1 MLVLCIG
8 VGDGAKTGRRR
19 GGLLQTGGLVVVMD
33 VYARRPTAAPR
44 MRQSLDR
51 RGLMMMDGWM
61 DGGRPGE
68 RGGTRSDGAILT
80 TVIVGRQGV
89 ARPRLAC
96 RHVNSALCRVT
107 RHWHGAWPGTT
118 TWTTGI
124 EKKKLRKRQHAMA
137 SWLHLTSSLQTAI
150 AAAAEWPQR
159 STRPSS
165 KPASSKAKPAHAS
178 KRARETGSAFWKPPM
193 PGYPPGLPNSFPT
206 RLGRRGPA
214 RSDLDGRLPPRGLP
228 CPCNDDLCAC
238 AAGRCE
244 LSNVHARAAP
254 VFCSYERARRRCVGA
269 T

>member
-1 MLVLCIG
+1 MSTAPCVASHDIG
-8 VGDGAKTGRRR
+8 MGHG
-19 GGLLQTGGLVVVMD
+19 QE
-33 VYARRPTAAPR
+33 P
-44 MRQSLDR
+44 
-51 RGLMMMDGWM
+51 
-61 DGGRPGE
+61 RPG
-68 RGGTRSDGAILT
+68 RWASR
-80 TVIVGRQGV
+80 R
-89 ARPRLAC
+89 
-96 RHVNSALCRVT
+96 
-107 RHWHGAWPGTT
+107 
-118 TWTTGI
+118 
-124 EKKKLRKRQHAMA
+124 KKVRKRQHAMA

-159 STRPSS
+159 STRSSS

-214 RSDLDGRLPPRGLP
+214 RSDLDGRLLP
-228 CPCNDDLCAC
+228 SLPGALPVPCNDDLCAC

-244 LSNVHARAAP
+244 LSNVHARAVP

>member
-1 MLVLCIG
+1 VQNSMDVVGVYRTTFLSPPLADPCSTAHLLATGRARAVLVLCIG

-124 EKKKLRKRQHAMA
+124 EKKKTAEKTTRHGFMA
-137 SWLHLTSSLQTAI
+137 SPNIKPPNRHRRSSGMASTLDSTKQQASKQQSE
-150 AAAAEWPQR
+150 A
-159 STRPSS
+159 STRI
-165 KPASSKAKPAHAS
+165 
-178 KRARETGSAFWKPPM
+178 
-193 PGYPPGLPNSFPT
+193 
-206 RLGRRGPA
+206 
-214 RSDLDGRLPPRGLP
+214 
-228 CPCNDDLCAC
+228 
-238 AAGRCE
+238 
-244 LSNVHARAAP
+244 
-254 VFCSYERARRRCVGA
+254 
-269 T
+269 